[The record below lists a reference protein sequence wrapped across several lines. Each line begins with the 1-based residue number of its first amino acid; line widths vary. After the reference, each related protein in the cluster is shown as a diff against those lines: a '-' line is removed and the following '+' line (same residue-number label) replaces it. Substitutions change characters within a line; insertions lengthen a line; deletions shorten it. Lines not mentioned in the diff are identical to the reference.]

1 MTFPDTFG
9 GLELSPAL
17 EHPNLLA
24 DPVAA
29 GLRALPEAAAA
40 RFAVAAIDP
49 DLADTAA
56 LTEHYG
62 LSLEVSANCVV
73 VAGKREGERRFAAC
87 LILANTR
94 ADVNGV
100 VKRRLDVRKAS
111 FAPQQDAVDLAGMEY
126 GGITAVGLPAEWPLL
141 IDSAVVAADWVI
153 IGSGLRRSKLVV
165 PGSVLPE
172 LPHVEVTPGLGRPTG

>member
-1 MTFPDTFG
+1 MTFPETFG
-9 GLELSPAL
+9 GLALIPAL
-17 EHPNLLA
+17 DNLDLLA

-29 GLRALPEAAAA
+29 GLRALPEASAA
-40 RFAVAAIDP
+40 RCAVVAIDP
-49 DLADTAA
+49 ELADTAA

-62 LSLEVSANCVV
+62 LSLESSANCVV

-141 IDSAVVAADWVI
+141 LDPAVVAAEWVV

-165 PGSVLPE
+165 PGAVLPE
-172 LPHVEVTPGLGRPTG
+172 LPGAEVTPGLGRPLG